1 MLVYLCGGD
10 DVCARVRSQRQVG
23 LGKRC
28 VYACLSGGGDDDVWE
43 ILEKEYQG
51 ALELRLAMCMGV
63 MVSVNANVGL
73 VWGMVIV

>member
-1 MLVYLCGGD
+1 M
-10 DVCARVRSQRQVG
+10 CARAKSEAGSTGQTVRV
-23 LGKRC
+23 C